1 MGIDGIGSSVVI
13 AFAALL
19 WFIYLVPTWLRRREY
34 LSTERNAVRLQ
45 QTLRIMAETA
55 QVPDAVRI
63 ETHAR
68 AVAAQQRALRAR
80 RAALGDTGPVEP
92 TVTES
97 KHAEAEPAAVH
108 AAPRTGSSASRR
120 LRRSRAAT
128 TFVMLSA
135 LVGAGFGVSGLSA
148 TGGWVLLAASV
159 VVAVGALALLGQM
172 AAVARMRRESGSV
185 RPARARTAIYDDAEH
200 EDERADRG
208 WMPQPIP
215 KPLYLNA
222 RERAAEMAA
231 TTTARPVS
239 PHPVPAAA
247 HANRTNEHDELLAA
261 AAAAERALRAAHAS
275 PEVTRVS
282 VPATAT
288 LATPPEAP
296 NRFARMGVIDDANAE
311 PANLD
316 EILARRRAVG

>member
-63 ETHAR
+63 ETQAR

-80 RAALGDTGPVEP
+80 RAAIGDTGPVE
-92 TVTES
+92 S
-97 KHAEAEPAAVH
+97 PAASADS
-108 AAPRTGSSASRR
+108 AAARAMPRGGSSASRR
-120 LRRSRAAT
+120 LRRSRGVTAFVLLAAI
-128 TFVMLSA
+128 
-135 LVGAGFGVSGLSA
+135 VGAGFGVGEVVA

-159 VVAVGALALLGQM
+159 GVALGAFALLGQM
-172 AAVARMRRESGSV
+172 AAVARMRREAGAL
-185 RPARARTAIYDDAEH
+185 RTRRAETALYDDAEH
-200 EDERADRG
+200 EEVRVDRG
-208 WMPQPIP
+208 WVPQPIP
-215 KPLYLNA
+215 KPLYLSA
-222 RERAAEMAA
+222 REQARDRAA
-231 TTTARPVS
+231 VIDS
-239 PHPVPAAA
+239 SPVPAAA
-247 HANRTNEHDELLAA
+247 HTNRRAEHDELLAA

-275 PEVTRVS
+275 TEVVRVS
-282 VPATAT
+282 APAAVEP
-288 LATPPEAP
+288 AQAP
-296 NRFARMGVIDDANAE
+296 SRFARMGLIDDLNAE